1 MAWIQDA
8 HDDKQFDECAVHSVY
23 HTKFYWESWH
33 YCMKGYKDEQVFVKS
48 LTEDLFIVWF
58 LYLRIFFLVRS
69 LKQSL
74 VIIEK

>member
-1 MAWIQDA
+1 
-8 HDDKQFDECAVHSVY
+8 
-23 HTKFYWESWH
+23 
-33 YCMKGYKDEQVFVKS
+33 MKGYKDEQVFVKS
-48 LTEDLFIVWF
+48 LTEDLFIIWF

>member
-1 MAWIQDA
+1 
-8 HDDKQFDECAVHSVY
+8 
-23 HTKFYWESWH
+23 
-33 YCMKGYKDEQVFVKS
+33 MKGYKDEQVFVKS

-58 LYLRIFFLVRS
+58 LYLHIFFLVRS